1 VEIGGI
7 NITTSRGV
15 PQRLS
20 SSPIL
25 FDIYVEDILEELQR
39 RNHFSRMFADDL
51 ACVAKNKIEAA
62 KITELFK

>member
-7 NITTSRGV
+7 SITTSRGV
-15 PQRLS
+15 PQGLS

-39 RNHFSRMFADDL
+39 KDHFSRMFADDL
-51 ACVAKNKIEAA
+51 ACVAKNKSEANKIIEIV
-62 KITELFK
+62 K